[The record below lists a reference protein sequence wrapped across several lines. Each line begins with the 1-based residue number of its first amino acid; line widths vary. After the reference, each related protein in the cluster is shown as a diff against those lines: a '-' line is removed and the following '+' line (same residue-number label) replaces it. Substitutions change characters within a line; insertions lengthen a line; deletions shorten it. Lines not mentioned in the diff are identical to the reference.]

1 MYKSPLPRQKNLIC
15 MVHLPL
21 LPLQALVPTV
31 DEVSSMFSRS
41 EGFMMLSGHFPKV
54 GGTVSGTNN
63 KEMESI
69 VPCPH
74 LQVISE
80 DGMLVKVSVTL
91 WTVHKPPCC
100 ITALPSSRWRTRHW
114 GIQQWRQPGNSPG
127 RNRSKCTSSY
137 RCRNVLFS
145 CCRPR
150 ALRLQ
155 S

>member
-1 MYKSPLPRQKNLIC
+1 MYKSPLPKQKNLIC
-15 MVHLPL
+15 MVHLLL

-91 WTVHKPPCC
+91 WHSAQTSLLYNSSSLVSVAYSALGDSTMASTGQLSWQKP
-100 ITALPSSRWRTRHW
+100 
-114 GIQQWRQPGNSPG
+114 Q
-127 RNRSKCTSSY
+127 
-137 RCRNVLFS
+137 
-145 CCRPR
+145 
-150 ALRLQ
+150 
-155 S
+155 